1 LWASK
6 CKVGDE
12 IINLRVRS
20 PNLEPLKSLDY
31 VLSIDQSGSTLR
43 LTVREA
49 SAHLQEVLGVV
60 GEVDSVEVH
69 TATLNDVFL
78 HYTGREIREES
89 GEGGV
94 FERIIRARSGH

>member
-1 LWASK
+1 M
-6 CKVGDE
+6 GGE
-12 IINLRVRS
+12 IIKLRARS
-20 PNLEPLKSLDY
+20 PNLEPLKNLDY

-43 LTVREA
+43 LTVKEA
-49 SAHLQEVLGVV
+49 SKHVQEILGIV
-60 GEVDSVEVH
+60 GQVDSVEIR

-94 FERIIRARSGH
+94 FERIARVRSAR